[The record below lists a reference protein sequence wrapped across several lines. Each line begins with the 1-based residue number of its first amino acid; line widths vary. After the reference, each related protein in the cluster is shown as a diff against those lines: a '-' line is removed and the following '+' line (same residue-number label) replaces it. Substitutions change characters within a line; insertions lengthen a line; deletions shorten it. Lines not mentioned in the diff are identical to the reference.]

1 MKLHV
6 LFLAAIVASC
16 SSNANKTTE
25 ENDQAN
31 NGHEPITIDEVWANY
46 NPGVVDFE
54 ITTPEAQGAD
64 IYKRIIPNPEQY
76 ISDNARRVL
85 QTLYFSPED
94 SIPQI
99 DTIKYVVRDFDG
111 ISYKSGGGNRVRI
124 DYSTNWIE
132 KSFAENDTAK
142 LDYETRGVIYHEL
155 THAFQLEP
163 QGCGKYDGKSPFWA
177 FIEGTADGVRVAC
190 GCFEQDF
197 ASNDRPRGG
206 NWMDGYRKTGY
217 FLYWLQLNKDKDF
230 IKKFNRTAL
239 EVNPWSFDAAMK
251 HILGDKPGNSIESLW
266 NEYQTAVGDITAEE
280 KKEA

>member
-1 MKLHV
+1 MKLPISIM
-6 LFLAAIVASC
+6 LAAIAASC
-16 SSNANKTTE
+16 TTTNTKTGANDEAQSNR
-25 ENDQAN
+25 
-31 NGHEPITIDEVWANY
+31 HEPITIEEAWANY
-46 NPGVVDFE
+46 NPGAVDFE
-54 ITTPEAQGAD
+54 ITTPDAPGAD
-64 IYKRIIPNPEQY
+64 IYKRIIPDPEKY
-76 ISDNARRVL
+76 ITDNARRVL
-85 QTLYFSPED
+85 QTLYFSPDD

-111 ISYKSGGGNRVRI
+111 ISYKSGGGNKVRI

-132 KSFAENDTAK
+132 KSFADNDTAK

-155 THAFQLEP
+155 THAYQLEP
-163 QGCGKYDGKSPFWA
+163 QGCGHYDGKSPFWA

-197 ASNDRPRGG
+197 ASKDRPRGG

-239 EVNPWSFDAAMK
+239 EVVPWSFDAAMK
-251 HILGDKPGNSIESLW
+251 HILGDKEENSIENLW
-266 NEYQTAVGDITAEE
+266 NEYQAAVGDLDIAS
-280 KKEA
+280 AD

>member
-1 MKLHV
+1 MKLPV
-6 LFLAAIVASC
+6 SILLAALAASC
-16 SSNANKTTE
+16 TTTNTKTAATDE
-25 ENDQAN
+25 AQS
-31 NGHEPITIDEVWANY
+31 NGHEPIAIEAAWADY
-46 NPGVVDFE
+46 NPGTVDFE
-54 ITTPEAQGAD
+54 ITTPDAPGAD
-64 IYKRIIPNPEQY
+64 IYKRIIPEPEKY
-76 ISDNARRVL
+76 ITDNARRVL
-85 QTLYFSPED
+85 QTLYFSPDD

-111 ISYKSGGGNRVRI
+111 ISYKSGGGNKVRI

-132 KSFAENDTAK
+132 KSFADNDTAK

-155 THAFQLEP
+155 THAYQLEP
-163 QGCGKYDGKSPFWA
+163 KGCGHYDGKSPFWA

-197 ASNDRPRGG
+197 ASKDRPRGG

-239 EVNPWSFDAAMK
+239 EVEPWSFDAAMK
-251 HILGDKPGNSIESLW
+251 HILGDKEENSIENLW
-266 NEYQTAVGDITAEE
+266 NEYQTAVGDLDTTA
-280 KKEA
+280 AS